1 MADRIRARLTFA
13 NCVSLVALFVALGG
27 TSYAVATGSIDSREI
42 KNNTV
47 RSKDLRNN
55 TVRSKDLRNN
65 TVRSKDLRN
74 NTVHGKDIRNGTVRS
89 RDVGNSSLLAEDF
102 APGQLPQGA
111 QGPQG
116 PAGVVGNLT
125 VQRLDLPLNDGTN
138 NSGSVPC
145 PAGEKIIAGS
155 VNVSDA
161 TSADVNITVSRPSQG
176 AGQLVPDSGEAFD
189 RWRGAAV
196 NPAAGTGNVTLRV
209 WAICTPGTQQSVPG
223 TGPGGD

>member
-1 MADRIRARLTFA
+1 MAERIRAHLTFA

-27 TSYAVATGSIDSREI
+27 TSYAVATGSIDSREL

-47 RSKDLRNN
+47 GSKDLRNDS
-55 TVRSKDLRNN
+55 VR
-65 TVRSKDLRN
+65 
-74 NTVHGKDIRNGTVRS
+74 GKDIRNGTVRS
-89 RDVGNSSLLAEDF
+89 RDVGNSSLRAEDF

-116 PAGVVGNLT
+116 PAGVVGNLS
-125 VQRLDLPLNDGTN
+125 VQRLDLPLNDNTN
-138 NSGSVPC
+138 NSGSVTC

-176 AGQLVPDSGEAFD
+176 ANQLVPDSGEAFD

-196 NPAAGTGNVTLRV
+196 NPTGGTGNVTLRV
-209 WAICTPGTQQSVPG
+209 WAICTPGTQQSVPA

>member
-1 MADRIRARLTFA
+1 MAEHIRARLTFA

-47 RSKDLRNN
+47 RSKDVRNN

-65 TVRSKDLRN
+65 NVR
-74 NTVHGKDIRNGTVRS
+74 GKDIRNGTVRS

-102 APGQLPQGA
+102 APGQLP
-111 QGPQG
+111 
-116 PAGVVGNLT
+116 GVVGNLT
-125 VQRLDLPLNDGTN
+125 VQRLDLPLNDNTN

-196 NPAAGTGNVTLRV
+196 NPAGGTGNVTLRV

>member
-1 MADRIRARLTFA
+1 MAEHIRARLTFA

-55 TVRSKDLRNN
+55 NVR
-65 TVRSKDLRN
+65 
-74 NTVHGKDIRNGTVRS
+74 GKDIRNGTVRS
-89 RDVGNSSLLAEDF
+89 RDVGNSSLLARDF
-102 APGQLPQGA
+102 APGQLPQGAQGAQGA

-125 VQRLDLPLNDGTN
+125 VRRLDLPLLDGTS
-138 NSGSVPC
+138 NSGSVAC

-161 TSADVNITVSRPSQG
+161 LSPDLTITVSRPSQG
-176 AGQLVPDSGEAFD
+176 AGQLVPASGEAFD
-189 RWRGAAV
+189 RWRGAAT
-196 NPAAGTGNVTLRV
+196 NPAAGTGDVTLRV

-223 TGPGGD
+223 TGLGGD

>member
-1 MADRIRARLTFA
+1 MAEPIRSHLTFA

-55 TVRSKDLRNN
+55 NVR
-65 TVRSKDLRN
+65 
-74 NTVHGKDIRNGTVRS
+74 GKDIRNGTVRS

-102 APGQLPQGA
+102 APGQIPQGE

-138 NSGSVPC
+138 NSGSVAC

-161 TSADVNITVSRPSQG
+161 TSDARITVSRPSQG

-196 NPAAGTGNVTLRV
+196 NPAGAPGDTTLRV

>member
-1 MADRIRARLTFA
+1 MAKRIRAHLTFA
-13 NCVSLVALFVALGG
+13 NSVSLVALFVALGG

-42 KNNTV
+42 ENSTV

-55 TVRSKDLRNN
+55 NVQGR
-65 TVRSKDLRN
+65 
-74 NTVHGKDIRNGTVRS
+74 DIRNGTIRS
-89 RDVGNSSLLAEDF
+89 PDVGNSSLLAEDF
-102 APGQLPQGA
+102 APGQLPQGP
-111 QGPQG
+111 QGDQG

-125 VQRLDLPLNDGTN
+125 VQRLDLPLAESSNT
-138 NSGSVPC
+138 SGSVVC

-176 AGQLVPDSGEAFD
+176 AGQIVPDSGEAFD

-196 NPAAGTGNVTLRV
+196 NPTGGTGAVTLRV

-223 TGPGGD
+223 TGVGGD

>member
-1 MADRIRARLTFA
+1 MAELIRARLTFA

-42 KNNTV
+42 KNSTV

-55 TVRSKDLRNN
+55 N
-65 TVRSKDLRN
+65 
-74 NTVHGKDIRNGTVRS
+74 VHGKDIRNGTVRS
-89 RDVGNSSLLAEDF
+89 RDVRDSSLLAEDF
-102 APGQLPQGA
+102 APGQLPQG
-111 QGPQG
+111 PQG
-116 PAGVVGNLT
+116 PAGVVGNLS
-125 VQRLDLPLNDGTN
+125 VQRLDLPLNDNTN
-138 NSGSVPC
+138 NSGSVAC

-176 AGQLVPDSGEAFD
+176 ADQLVPDSGEAFD

-196 NPAAGTGNVTLRV
+196 NPAGGTGNVTLRV